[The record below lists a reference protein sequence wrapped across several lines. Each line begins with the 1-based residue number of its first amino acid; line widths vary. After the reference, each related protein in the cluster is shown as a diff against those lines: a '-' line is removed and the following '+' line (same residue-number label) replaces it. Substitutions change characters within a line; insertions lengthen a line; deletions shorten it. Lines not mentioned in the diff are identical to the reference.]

1 MSNCEFCHKVL
12 SKEKGEEDH
21 GCLDCHGY
29 VYLIDDFYVCV
40 HCLKSA
46 VRQLRFENAQ
56 YKRDVDLFRRAI
68 TELTCDIENIQ
79 KQNQE
84 MRIKIANHVEWNEG
98 FRRLEKEN
106 KRLKREIEVLRQYGN
121 KDCTAMADEVLDN
134 E

>member
-21 GCLDCHGY
+21 GCLDCAGY
-29 VYLIDDFYVCV
+29 IYIVNGVNVCF
-40 HCLKSA
+40 HC
-46 VRQLRFENAQ
+46 
-56 YKRDVDLFRRAI
+56 
-68 TELTCDIENIQ
+68 IE
-79 KQNQE
+79 KENQE

-98 FRRLEKEN
+98 FQRLEREN
-106 KRLKREIEVLRQYGN
+106 KRLKREIEVLRLYGN

>member
-29 VYLIDDFYVCV
+29 IYIINGVHVCFHCIEIDNKNLRDKVSKLERVIDGINNDFDEISEIEASEFNKLSSDYEE
-40 HCLKSA
+40 LK
-46 VRQLRFENAQ
+46 
-56 YKRDVDLFRRAI
+56 I
-68 TELTCDIENIQ
+68 
-79 KQNQE
+79 
-84 MRIKIANHVEWNEG
+84 
-98 FRRLEKEN
+98 EN

>member
-12 SKEKGEEDH
+12 SKEKGEGDH

-29 VYLIDDFYVCV
+29 IYIINGVHVCF
-40 HCLKSA
+40 HCIENDNRS
-46 VRQLRFENAQ
+46 LRNENAQ
-56 YKRDVDLFRRAI
+56 FKRAI
-68 TELTCDIENIQ
+68 TELTCDIEDIQ

-98 FRRLEKEN
+98 FQRLEKEN

>member
-21 GCLDCHGY
+21 GCLDCAGY
-29 VYLIDDFYVCV
+29 IYIINGVNVCF
-40 HCLKSA
+40 HCIENDNRS
-46 VRQLRFENAQ
+46 LRNENAQ
-56 YKRDVDLFRRAI
+56 FKRAI
-68 TELTCDIENIQ
+68 TELTCDIEDIQ

-98 FRRLEKEN
+98 FQRIEKEN
-106 KRLKREIEVLRQYGN
+106 KRLKREIEVLRQYGH